1 MSTPLENNDLGVR
14 VRVGR
19 VDMGSWQD
27 RAGLR
32 TDGVVGEHDV
42 F

>member
-1 MSTPLENNDLGVR
+1 VSTPLENNDLGVR
-14 VRVGR
+14 VGG

-32 TDGVVGEHDV
+32 TDRVVGEHDI